1 MKEKD
6 KIPGT
11 LQGQAWKRA
20 IENKKPNAGTPHDWE
35 DFENMNDKNKNE
47 TSSKGKWH
55 GGKGSIQK
63 DHNHNKFAD
72 NWDKIFGKNKQ
83 LSERE
88 IVLMDPLAAS
98 QRSDNKKKDKK
109 E

>member
-11 LQGQAWKRA
+11 LQGQAGKRA

-35 DFENMNDKNKNE
+35 DFETMNEKNKKE
-47 TSSKGKWH
+47 MSSKGKWH

-63 DHNHNKFAD
+63 DHNHNKFTD

-98 QRSDNKKKDKK
+98 QRSDKKKKDKK

>member
-1 MKEKD
+1 M
-6 KIPGT
+6 
-11 LQGQAWKRA
+11 QR
-20 IENKKPNAGTPHDWE
+20 
-35 DFENMNDKNKNE
+35 NDA
-47 TSSKGKWH
+47 KGKWH

-63 DHNHNKFAD
+63 DHNHNKYTD
-72 NWDKIFGKNKQ
+72 NWDKIFGKNKH

>member
-35 DFENMNDKNKNE
+35 DFETMNDKNKKE

-63 DHNHNKFAD
+63 DHNHNKFAY
-72 NWDKIFGKNKQ
+72 NWDKIF
-83 LSERE
+83 
-88 IVLMDPLAAS
+88 
-98 QRSDNKKKDKK
+98 
-109 E
+109 